1 MLKDPSLGLSIRFVS
16 YLHGS
21 RDRRHATTQQGA
33 SGFAAHC
40 LEQGAAK
47 RWVGGGKH
55 GDTGSFLVNMF
66 LLRFALTK
74 HVVLMDV
81 FRHPQV
87 INTVNTSRNKDGVGN
102 LSKDF

>member
-1 MLKDPSLGLSIRFVS
+1 MISDTAEASQDDAKSFSSSIVSYEFVS

-21 RDRRHATTQQGA
+21 RDRRHATAQQGA

-55 GDTGSFLVNMF
+55 GDTSYFLVKICSDS
-66 LLRFALTK
+66 LTEY
-74 HVVLMDV
+74 VEGSGRA
-81 FRHPQV
+81 F
-87 INTVNTSRNKDGVGN
+87 
-102 LSKDF
+102 